1 VSLLPVDEAL
11 RRILSGVRGPLA
23 GETLP
28 LHACRGRTLAADL
41 AALRTQPPFAASAMD
56 GYAVRLADAV
66 PGARLSVVGESVA
79 GRRFDGSILPG
90 QTVRIFTGAPMP
102 PGADAILIQENATRE
117 GVGIVV
123 LEPPTLGR
131 FLRPA
136 GLDFK
141 AGETLLCA
149 GRRLDAASLALA
161 AAMGHPTLNVRRR
174 PRIGILATGDELVPP
189 GEAAGPDQ
197 IVASNPYA
205 IAALAEA
212 AGAEPIDFG
221 IAPDDRDRL
230 RERVEH
236 ALSQDLDVFV
246 TLGGASVGE
255 HDLVREVLGGLG
267 LDLGFWRI
275 AMRPG
280 KPLVQGRIDETAF
293 IGLPGNPVSSI
304 VCAILFLVPLLRALQ
319 GDPNAGADPTEP
331 ALLGADVP
339 GNDARQDYLRARIE
353 LDRDHVLPRV
363 IPARA
368 QDSSMLRLLAEADA
382 LLLRPA
388 NAPPAATG
396 DPCRIIRLAHFR

>member
-1 VSLLPVDEAL
+1 
-11 RRILSGVRGPLA
+11 
-23 GETLP
+23 
-28 LHACRGRTLAADL
+28 
-41 AALRTQPPFAASAMD
+41 
-56 GYAVRLADAV
+56 
-66 PGARLSVVGESVA
+66 
-79 GRRFDGSILPG
+79 
-90 QTVRIFTGAPMP
+90 
-102 PGADAILIQENATRE
+102 
-117 GVGIVV
+117 
-123 LEPPTLGR
+123 
-131 FLRPA
+131 
-136 GLDFK
+136 
-141 AGETLLCA
+141 
-149 GRRLDAASLALA
+149 
-161 AAMGHPTLNVRRR
+161 
-174 PRIGILATGDELVPP
+174 
-189 GEAAGPDQ
+189 
-197 IVASNPYA
+197 
-205 IAALAEA
+205 
-212 AGAEPIDFG
+212 
-221 IAPDDRDRL
+221 
-230 RERVEH
+230 
-236 ALSQDLDVFV
+236 
-246 TLGGASVGE
+246 
-255 HDLVREVLGGLG
+255 VREVLGGLG
-267 LDLGFWRI
+267 LGLGFWRI